1 MYLSVK
7 VSDYA
12 PQIRE
17 VKKTKSEPLTSTGVA
32 CQTCDPVK
40 TVFVVNILPATGDG
54 NIDSVNSKQSG
65 MFGSDTE
72 GTLCH
77 LSDAC

>member
-12 PQIRE
+12 PQIS
-17 VKKTKSEPLTSTGVA
+17 KLKTESEPLTSTSAA

-40 TVFVVNILPATGDG
+40 TVFVVNVLPAIGDG
-54 NIDSVNSKQSG
+54 NIHSVKSKQSG
-65 MFGSDTE
+65 MCGGDTE

-77 LSDAC
+77 L